1 MRKPFKVL
9 FGPAKCAVDLCDG
22 SERGEYVNQ
31 DYILTKLRRPH
42 RAINL
47 MYCYYPNDKGWP
59 LRASVAHAHD
69 AAFAW
74 DYPYDDYFPYT
85 GGLGGDTKGPVFEQM
100 RDIRRHGQDV
110 CLTLTMDPFL
120 PDEHIA
126 SVARD
131 LRPFGRITVRINHEA
146 TGSWFSFNKRAT
158 YEEVAA
164 FFVRACGVFHREAPN
179 AQIVLCLD
187 GCKDLSE
194 RKMVM
199 EDIFTEAAK
208 AADIVSVD
216 RYLALHWRWPGNVC
230 EDARAAADY
239 NTDDIYAL
247 AKKSYKR
254 YIVMNEGVKKP
265 MVMSE
270 LNADGDVTGPYYQAE
285 KMKHFCDR
293 LKADRE
299 HWLSGFTMYQFRDR
313 GRLGLEIEDPNN
325 ADNGIEQPVLGVY
338 RDIIQDPFFQPSR
351 KRTAAA
357 KCPVTLRF
365 GGAEDFEGLSV
376 PVAVEGRP
384 VFFEAYFDGELADE
398 NLMLEVNGTWF
409 YKKPGVRCI
418 DMSSAW
424 FGSEESNRDAET
436 KGDKASAAESEVLVT
451 IVAPPAS
458 GENDLSLKDGDINYY
473 RTLTVLPR
481 FRVRYAPILDA
492 RKQSI
497 FNGKC

>member
-1 MRKPFKVL
+1 M
-9 FGPAKCAVDLCDG
+9 
-22 SERGEYVNQ
+22 
-31 DYILTKLRRPH
+31 
-42 RAINL
+42 
-47 MYCYYPNDKGWP
+47 
-59 LRASVAHAHD
+59 
-69 AAFAW
+69 
-74 DYPYDDYFPYT
+74 
-85 GGLGGDTKGPVFEQM
+85 
-100 RDIRRHGQDV
+100 
-110 CLTLTMDPFL
+110 
-120 PDEHIA
+120 
-126 SVARD
+126 
-131 LRPFGRITVRINHEA
+131 
-146 TGSWFSFNKRAT
+146 
-158 YEEVAA
+158 
-164 FFVRACGVFHREAPN
+164 
-179 AQIVLCLD
+179 
-187 GCKDLSE
+187 
-194 RKMVM
+194 
-199 EDIFTEAAK
+199 
-208 AADIVSVD
+208 SVD
-216 RYLALHWRWPGNVC
+216 RDLALHWGWPGNVC

-254 YIVMNEGVKKP
+254 YIVMNDGVKKP

-293 LKADRE
+293 LKEDRE

-325 ADNGIEQPVLGVY
+325 ADNGIEQPVLSVY

-351 KRTAAA
+351 KRAAAA

-365 GGAEDFEGLSV
+365 GGAEDFEGVSV

-424 FGSEESNRDAET
+424 FGCAGDSCADAAKDGET
-436 KGDKASAAESEVLVT
+436 GSEVVVT
-451 IVAPPAS
+451 IFAPPAS
-458 GENDLSLKDGDINYY
+458 GENDLSLPDGDVNYY
-473 RTLTVLPR
+473 RTLTALPR

-492 RKQSI
+492 RKQSD

>member
-1 MRKPFKVL
+1 
-9 FGPAKCAVDLCDG
+9 
-22 SERGEYVNQ
+22 
-31 DYILTKLRRPH
+31 
-42 RAINL
+42 
-47 MYCYYPNDKGWP
+47 
-59 LRASVAHAHD
+59 
-69 AAFAW
+69 
-74 DYPYDDYFPYT
+74 
-85 GGLGGDTKGPVFEQM
+85 
-100 RDIRRHGQDV
+100 
-110 CLTLTMDPFL
+110 
-120 PDEHIA
+120 
-126 SVARD
+126 
-131 LRPFGRITVRINHEA
+131 
-146 TGSWFSFNKRAT
+146 
-158 YEEVAA
+158 
-164 FFVRACGVFHREAPN
+164 
-179 AQIVLCLD
+179 
-187 GCKDLSE
+187 
-194 RKMVM
+194 
-199 EDIFTEAAK
+199 
-208 AADIVSVD
+208 
-216 RYLALHWRWPGNVC
+216 
-230 EDARAAADY
+230 
-239 NTDDIYAL
+239 
-247 AKKSYKR
+247 
-254 YIVMNEGVKKP
+254 

-424 FGSEESNRDAET
+424 FGSEESNHDAET

-473 RTLTVLPR
+473 RTLTALPR